1 MDISDI
7 TASDLEDEII
17 GPIIIEEYRNRVTK
31 TMKDDKYM
39 DILGFHVS
47 SVFQDFE
54 HCLRT
59 EVDLIEDYFKL
70 VLDEYNSIFITYE
83 LESAIYTFKDIY
95 EAV

>member
-7 TASDLEDEII
+7 TASDLEDDII
-17 GPIIIEEYRNRVTK
+17 GPIIIEEFRNQVTK

-39 DILGFHVS
+39 DILRFYVS

-54 HCLRT
+54 NFLRT
-59 EVDLIEDYFKL
+59 EVDLIEVYIKL
-70 VLDEYNSIFITYE
+70 VFDECNSSFITYE
-83 LESAIYTFKDIY
+83 LESAIYTFKEIY